1 LDLRLAKGTGVSF
14 NAWLGKLDKSVKD
27 RVKFLQLREYYE
39 DDLTPD
45 EVKIKVDIDG

>member
-1 LDLRLAKGTGVSF
+1 MRIAKGTGVSF
-14 NAWLGKLDKSVKD
+14 NAWLGKIEKTVKD
-27 RVKFLQLREYYE
+27 KVRFLQLREFYE

>member
-1 LDLRLAKGTGVSF
+1 MRIAKGTGVSF
-14 NAWLGKLDKSVKD
+14 NSWLGKIDKTVKD
-27 RVKFLQLREYYE
+27 KVRFLQLREFYE